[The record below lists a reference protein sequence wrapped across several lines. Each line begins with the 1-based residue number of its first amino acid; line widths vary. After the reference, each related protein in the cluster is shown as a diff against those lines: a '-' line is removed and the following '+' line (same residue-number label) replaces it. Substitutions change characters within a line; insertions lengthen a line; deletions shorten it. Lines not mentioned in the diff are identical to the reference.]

1 MPHEPLAPLD
11 LLVGLP
17 DEADFETV
25 YAVVMAT
32 ERGRRFLADYAARNR
47 NADTNMLVGA
57 IERVEAAIRGEPSA
71 QSSAGLKEIAVAIE
85 RIDAVL
91 AAVKASNIHSA
102 VERIQDIA
110 FVLHERPVEQSLC
123 DALDGAIRE
132 ISDALSSPDGPAETL
147 RKTAELLHALGGRVN
162 AMITPS
168 TEPAST
174 FAAGANDQESF
185 AGAIAALA
193 TLLPSLADAAQP
205 EAVTASESQADTEG
219 PRDLHLIEAEL
230 PDAASTE
237 TVVMPHD
244 GAGEASEAVQI
255 APPSSENVLL
265 HAFESNPFSRDQTSS
280 QIPAAYGEPKEEERT
295 HEGQNHYGTGDV
307 APSEDTLPMHGLARE
322 VVVNPEEDP
331 ADLFEPMPVPAPLP
345 APAAAAAVEAPPQSP
360 SQCSAA
366 TPASRAM
373 SRPPASDPLAAVR
386 ALSAEELIALFS

>member
-17 DEADFETV
+17 DEADYETV
-25 YAVVMAT
+25 YAAVMAT
-32 ERGRRFLADYAARNR
+32 ERGRRFLADYAERNR

-71 QSSAGLKEIAVAIE
+71 QSSTGLKEIAAAIE

-102 VERIQDIA
+102 VEQIQDIA

-132 ISDALSSPDGPAETL
+132 ISDALSSPDGAAETL
-147 RKTAELLHALGGRVN
+147 RKTAELLHALAGRVN
-162 AMITPS
+162 AMVTPS
-168 TEPAST
+168 TGAVEA
-174 FAAGANDQESF
+174 FAAAANDQESF
-185 AGAIAALA
+185 AGAIAKLA
-193 TLLPSLADAAQP
+193 TLLPSLADTAQP
-205 EAVTASESQADTEG
+205 DAAAASELQTDKEEQ
-219 PRDLHLIEAEL
+219 RDVHLIEPEIL
-230 PDAASTE
+230 DAAPIE
-237 TVVMPHD
+237 IAIMPHD
-244 GAGEASEAVQI
+244 EAGEASEAVQS

-265 HAFESNPFSRDQTSS
+265 DAFESNPFSRDQTSG
-280 QIPAAYGEPKEEERT
+280 QIPAAHGAPSEEGRT
-295 HEGQNHYGTGDV
+295 HEGQNHDGPGDV
-307 APSEDTLPMHGLARE
+307 ARSEDTLPMHGLSRE

-345 APAAAAAVEAPPQSP
+345 APAAAAVEPPPQIS
-360 SQCSAA
+360 SQRSAA